1 MFNGITLFIHNS
13 HIIIMKTNE
22 NNKTSQSNILST
34 DNSFEESMKQ
44 SFEYWHKKYVNSPL
58 NYPLVWK
65 KIMASNFE
73 MMEKIKQIREKN
85 TKQIAS
91 IQTQQFFE
99 MWAYSIRNSN
109 FEMAKKSMQNWN
121 EFWKNTTNEEFK
133 IYIEV
138 LQMIQKHW
146 KEMQSK
152 NIE

>member
-1 MFNGITLFIHNS
+1 
-13 HIIIMKTNE
+13 MKTIE

-99 MWAYSIRNSN
+99 MWAYSIRNPS
-109 FEMAKKSMQNWN
+109 FEMAKKSMQDWD

-133 IYIEV
+133 IYLEV

-146 KEMQSK
+146 KEIQSK

>member
-1 MFNGITLFIHNS
+1 
-13 HIIIMKTNE
+13 MKTNE
-22 NNKTSQSNILST
+22 NNETSQSNILST

-65 KIMASNFE
+65 KIMTSNFE

-109 FEMAKKSMQNWN
+109 FEIAKQSMQDWD

-133 IYIEV
+133 IYLEV

-146 KEMQSK
+146 KEIQSK

>member
-1 MFNGITLFIHNS
+1 
-13 HIIIMKTNE
+13 MKTIE
-22 NNKTSQSNILST
+22 NNKTFQSNIFST

-44 SFEYWHKKYVNSPL
+44 SFEYWHKKYINSPL

-65 KIMASNFE
+65 NILISNFE

-85 TKQIAS
+85 AKQTTS
-91 IQTQQFFE
+91 IRIQQFFE

-109 FEMAKKSMQNWN
+109 FEMAKKSMQDW
-121 EFWKNTTNEEFK
+121 EDFWKNTTNEEFK

-138 LQMIQKHW
+138 LQMVQEHW
-146 KEMQSK
+146 KEIQSK